1 MTAAQV
7 IGLGEYL
14 NPEFD
19 PATLTVAQLLGV
31 LGYHNIRFPTPYTKP
46 KLVQLFL
53 DEVKPKAAKFKK
65 DRLKK
70 ENSAA
75 SDDGITDGMTGKPL
89 GGATK
94 VLPLYSYRASSL
106 LLTSFSQG
114 GLPGDSL
121 VHRRM
126 MMNHRLDLI
135 RYGPHFPCHAHAHP
149 NLVFLSRS
157 AVARRR
163 NQALVEHIQLLL
175 APPCSLQSSR
185 KVNLKKSHPC
195 VR

>member
-94 VLPLYSYRASSL
+94 VLPLYSYRAPSPINEFQPRRSSRRFSRAPSDDDEPPPRPDPVWA
-106 LLTSFSQG
+106 SF
-114 GLPGDSL
+114 P
-121 VHRRM
+121 M
-126 MMNHRLDLI
+126 
-135 RYGPHFPCHAHAHP
+135 
-149 NLVFLSRS
+149 
-157 AVARRR
+157 
-163 NQALVEHIQLLL
+163 
-175 APPCSLQSSR
+175 PCSS
-185 KVNLKKSHPC
+185 
-195 VR
+195 

>member
-1 MTAAQV
+1 MSRAMTAAQV

-53 DEVKPKAAKFKK
+53 DEVKPKAARFKK

-75 SDDGITDGMTGKPL
+75 SDDGITDGITGKPL
-89 GGATK
+89 SGATK
-94 VLPLYSYRASSL
+94 PRRSSRRFSRAPSDDDE
-106 LLTSFSQG
+106 
-114 GLPGDSL
+114 PPPRPD
-121 VHRRM
+121 
-126 MMNHRLDLI
+126 
-135 RYGPHFPCHAHAHP
+135 PPK
-149 NLVFLSRS
+149 
-157 AVARRR
+157 RRR
-163 NQALVEHIQLLL
+163 SSAQPSLGGTHKTIARAAAQPAVIEESEPEEED
-175 APPCSLQSSR
+175 PPLR
-185 KVNLKKSHPC
+185 KVGRNKKSVSERY
-195 VR
+195 VRP